1 MPAVYEKQDSSMIL
15 STLDKGLHVL
25 EALGAAGHE
34 EGMSLT
40 ELGRAVGMHRTT
52 LLRILTTLHAR
63 GFVQRDRA
71 TDRYRVGVRMLSLAA
86 SLLRSLDIR
95 AIARPHLHVLCRETE
110 ELVLLTVLDGGAVVT
125 IERVEAAQAIS
136 LRIELGERRPAY
148 CTASGKVFLA
158 YADADEVAQTLA
170 AGMPAVTPR
179 TITSPAAMH
188 QHLHEVRAR
197 GYAWDDEE
205 RIEGVRCVA
214 APVFDADGRVVAAV
228 SVAAP
233 AMRTPWVRLREIG
246 ESSRTTGLAISREL
260 GYLPTASLAATH
272 WAADSQ

>member
-1 MPAVYEKQDSSMIL
+1 MPAVYEKQDSAMIL

-25 EALGAAGHE
+25 EALGTAERE

-40 ELGRAVGMHRTT
+40 ELGRVVGMHRTT

-71 TDRYRVGVRMLSLAA
+71 TDRYRVGVRMLSLSA

-95 AIARPHLHVLCRETE
+95 EIARPHLQTLCRATE

-125 IERVEAAQAIS
+125 IERLEGAQTIS
-136 LRIELGERRPAY
+136 LRTDLGERRPAY

-158 YADADEVAQTLA
+158 YADAETVARTLD

-179 TITSPAAMH
+179 TITTPAAMVS
-188 QHLHEVRAR
+188 HLHEVRAR
-197 GYAWDDEE
+197 GSAWDDEE

-214 APVFDADGRVVAAV
+214 APVFDAEGRVTAAV
-228 SVAAP
+228 SVATP
-233 AMRTPWVRLREIG
+233 AMRTPWGRLRELG
-246 ESSRTTGLAISREL
+246 EACRLTGLAVSHEL
-260 GYLPTASLAATH
+260 GYLPPVAVGGGQ
-272 WAADSQ
+272 WAAGGQ